1 MPKHAEQRVLPHQ
14 PQQMYQLVADVAS
27 YPEFLPWCVGARILS
42 KSEQQVTADL
52 LIGFKMFR
60 ERFRSRVELDPSAM
74 TITVTYIEGPMKYLE
89 NRWTFRPRDTGC
101 AVDFHVDFE
110 FRSVL
115 LRKAVQ
121 PLFHEA
127 VRRMVTA
134 FETRAAQL
142 YG

>member
-101 AVDFHVDFE
+101 VVDFHVDFE